1 MQRQQST
8 NRFSIVFL
16 DDYPKRQ
23 QERKFY
29 HRRCKEL
36 EQATKL
42 LREFE
47 EIDKPEFALWLET
60 EFSELMTS
68 CQGAVADLSEI
79 SRLIE
84 LVKCYAQLQKISLK
98 HSYEI
103 VNAAKDLA
111 MSTGQ
116 RFDEF
121 FAEFFAQATGEPF
134 ASCSSEDESDQND
147 DQKEFS
153 THNQKRHPPNSC
165 APVKKEEH
173 QSPDYLKTVYRQLVR
188 LLHPDA
194 AIEPAATSQDLWH
207 EVQAAYSWRDLQRL
221 EKILA
226 ALSGKK
232 PRTVDLD
239 VIPISHIMELRR
251 DVEQRLYGLK
261 SRIGTAQNEKAWKFH
276 TIRKHKR
283 KLQTLYKK
291 INYELQADLR
301 GINGERT
308 RLERQI
314 AMWDIPPPRKRRQ

>member
-1 MQRQQST
+1 MKHCFYIAILQMLASLLACNAFANDELKPLIPGT
-8 NRFSIVFL
+8 LMVGFSDGNSSPAFT
-16 DDYPKRQ
+16 D
-23 QERKFY
+23 
-29 HRRCKEL
+29 EL
-36 EQATKL
+36 LSVICNGVGQKL
-42 LREFE
+42 
-47 EIDKPEFALWLET
+47 T
-60 EFSELMTS
+60 
-68 CQGAVADLSEI
+68 QGAGVFDLGIFTDVNCSSGENAGKGDI
-79 SRLIE
+79 FWLKIRQEE
-84 LVKCYAQLQKISLK
+84 LVQFTKIKSSKASLPGG
-98 HSYEI
+98 
-103 VNAAKDLA
+103 L
-111 MSTGQ
+111 
-116 RFDEF
+116 
-121 FAEFFAQATGEPF
+121 
-134 ASCSSEDESDQND
+134 
-147 DQKEFS
+147 
-153 THNQKRHPPNSC
+153 
-165 APVKKEEH
+165 
-173 QSPDYLKTVYRQLVR
+173 
-188 LLHPDA
+188 
-194 AIEPAATSQDLWH
+194 EPAATSQDLWH